1 MIIGYLFETFLGFSF
16 ALGLEIIRSTPS
28 NNPNPRLEKYRAI
41 VLKGCSVFYDCALYF
56 AASIQIACV
65 VVLVRKDF
73 GISAN
78 GLGGFTVQITWAVA
92 LLSLLPLLYPLVMLG
107 IFVAEGSETEALE
120 KELEKAETSRPRH
133 EFRFYLFCACWVL
146 FLYTFV
152 SRMIGDFA
160 PSQVGEGVGEG
171 GTTVVNTSDWNT
183 LSALC
188 FTGVQQLTDDET
200 KVIEGFGTAGSI
212 IISLFVVCPF
222 LWPMLQSLELGVVK
236 SAEKKFS
243 DSRENG
249 RIRSLVP
256 RAILVSVPL
265 LTAPEIW
272 GVFRIRNVQESLTN
286 ALGTD
291 YTDNQ
296 WTFGQ
301 VVAVVIFAPVIVE
314 VAYLSARH
322 PS

>member
-1 MIIGYLFETFLGFSF
+1 
-16 ALGLEIIRSTPS
+16 
-28 NNPNPRLEKYRAI
+28 
-41 VLKGCSVFYDCALYF
+41 
-56 AASIQIACV
+56 
-65 VVLVRKDF
+65 
-73 GISAN
+73 
-78 GLGGFTVQITWAVA
+78 
-92 LLSLLPLLYPLVMLG
+92 MLG

-160 PSQVGEGVGEG
+160 PSQVGEGAGEG
-171 GTTVVNTSDWNT
+171 GTTVVNTNDWNT